1 MLCSKWME
9 NGNAINYV
17 KRVDHVDRRYLVC
30 ICIFTLNITQSYAG
44 RQVRK
49 IAEGLNVL
57 HSFEPPLM
65 HGYIRGVSTN

>member
-1 MLCSKWME
+1 ME

-17 KRVDHVDRRYLVC
+17 KRVNHVDRRYLVC
-30 ICIFTLNITQSYAG
+30 FWGFDLNITQPHIVH
-44 RQVRK
+44 QVRK

-65 HGYIRGVSTN
+65 HGYIRGVSAC